1 MSSAFS
7 EPQARLA
14 STTLAG
20 IGLALLAMA
29 CFATLDTL
37 TKYVSASVPV
47 FMAIWF
53 RYTVQAVLTTAVVL
67 PLRGKQIFYTAHP
80 KFQILRGVLLVST
93 SMLAFLSLKFM
104 PVGEFTA
111 VVMIAP
117 LIITL
122 LASTLL
128 GDKVSPLRWAL
139 VAGGFVGTLMIIR
152 PGQEVFQWHTLL
164 PVALAFLMAWFQTL
178 TSQLAKTEDPATM
191 HLYTGWVG
199 ALVAALGLPFVWQS
213 LPSFDLWAL
222 MALVGVLGAVGHFL
236 LILAIQRAP
245 AATVT
250 PYLYTQIGFAMLG
263 GWVVFA
269 HVPDRFSILGMGLIA
284 VCGAVGAWL
293 VVRDGKMLIEPAEG

>member
-1 MSSAFS
+1 MSPATDKSA
-7 EPQARLA
+7 A
-14 STTLAG
+14 TLAG
-20 IGLALLAMA
+20 IGLTLIAMA

-37 TKYVSASVPV
+37 TKYVSSSVPV

-67 PLRGKQIFYTAHP
+67 PMRGKQIFYTVHP
-80 KFQILRGVLLVST
+80 KFQVLRGVLLVST

-122 LASTLL
+122 LAATLL
-128 GDKVSPLRWAL
+128 GEKVSPLRWAL
-139 VAGGFVGTLMIIR
+139 VAGGFAGTLIIIR
-152 PGQEVFQWHTLL
+152 PGQDVFEWHTLL
-164 PVALAFLMAWFQTL
+164 PIGLAFLMAWFQTL
-178 TSQLAKTEDPATM
+178 TSKLAKTEDPATM

-213 LPSFDLWAL
+213 LPSFELWGL

-236 LILAIQRAP
+236 LILAYQRAP

-263 GWVVFA
+263 GWLLFS
-269 HVPDRFSILGMGLIA
+269 HVPDGFSIFGMAMIA
-284 VCGAVGAWL
+284 VCGAIGAWL
-293 VVRDGKMLIEPAEG
+293 VVREGKMLIEPAEG

>member
-1 MSSAFS
+1 MSPATDKSA
-7 EPQARLA
+7 A
-14 STTLAG
+14 TLAG
-20 IGLALLAMA
+20 IGLTLIAMA

-67 PLRGKQIFYTAHP
+67 PMRGKQIFYTVHP
-80 KFQILRGVLLVST
+80 KFQVLRGVLLVST

-122 LASTLL
+122 LAATLL
-128 GDKVSPLRWAL
+128 GEKVSPLRWAL
-139 VAGGFVGTLMIIR
+139 VAGGFAGTLIIIR
-152 PGQEVFQWHTLL
+152 PGQDVFEWHTLL
-164 PVALAFLMAWFQTL
+164 PIGLAFLMAWFQTL
-178 TSQLAKTEDPATM
+178 TSKLAKTEDPGTM

-213 LPSFDLWAL
+213 LPSFELWGL

-236 LILAIQRAP
+236 LILAYQRAP

-250 PYLYTQIGFAMLG
+250 PYLYAQIGFAMLG
-263 GWVVFA
+263 GWLLFS
-269 HVPDRFSILGMGLIA
+269 HVPDGFSIFGMAMIA
-284 VCGAVGAWL
+284 VCGAIGAWL
-293 VVRDGKMLIEPAEG
+293 VVREGKMLIKPAEG

>member
-7 EPQARLA
+7 MPQARLA

-236 LILAIQRAP
+236 LILAYQRAP

>member
-1 MSSAFS
+1 MSPATDKSA
-7 EPQARLA
+7 A
-14 STTLAG
+14 TLAG
-20 IGLALLAMA
+20 IGLTLIAMA

-67 PLRGKQIFYTAHP
+67 PMRGKQIFYTVHP
-80 KFQILRGVLLVST
+80 KFQVLRGVLLVST

-122 LASTLL
+122 LAATLL
-128 GDKVSPLRWAL
+128 GEKVSPLRWAL
-139 VAGGFVGTLMIIR
+139 VAGGFAGTLIIIR
-152 PGQEVFQWHTLL
+152 PGQDVFEWHTLL
-164 PVALAFLMAWFQTL
+164 PIGLAFLMAWFQTL
-178 TSQLAKTEDPATM
+178 TSKLAKTEDPVTM

-213 LPSFDLWAL
+213 LPSFELWGL

-236 LILAIQRAP
+236 LILAYQRAP

-263 GWVVFA
+263 GWLLFS
-269 HVPDRFSILGMGLIA
+269 HVPDGFSIFGMAMIA
-284 VCGAVGAWL
+284 VCGAIGAWL
-293 VVRDGKMLIEPAEG
+293 VVREGKMLIKPAEG

>member
-1 MSSAFS
+1 MSPATDKSA
-7 EPQARLA
+7 A
-14 STTLAG
+14 TLAG
-20 IGLALLAMA
+20 IGLTLIAMA

-37 TKYVSASVPV
+37 TKYVSASVPA

-67 PLRGKQIFYTAHP
+67 PMRGKQIFYTVHP
-80 KFQILRGVLLVST
+80 KFQVLRGVLLVST
-93 SMLAFLSLKFM
+93 SVLAFLSLKFM

-122 LASTLL
+122 LAATLL
-128 GDKVSPLRWAL
+128 GEKVSPLRWAL
-139 VAGGFVGTLMIIR
+139 VAGGFAGTLIIIR
-152 PGQEVFQWHTLL
+152 PGQDVFEWHTLL
-164 PVALAFLMAWFQTL
+164 PIGLAFLMAWFQTL
-178 TSQLAKTEDPATM
+178 TSKLAKTEDPVTM

-199 ALVAALGLPFVWQS
+199 ALVAALGLPFVWQG
-213 LPSFDLWAL
+213 LPSFELWGL

-236 LILAIQRAP
+236 LILAYQRAP

-263 GWVVFA
+263 GWLLFS
-269 HVPDRFSILGMGLIA
+269 HVPDGFSIFGMAMIA
-284 VCGAVGAWL
+284 VCGAIGAWL
-293 VVRDGKMLIEPAEG
+293 VVREGKMLIKPAEG

>member
-1 MSSAFS
+1 MSPATDKSA
-7 EPQARLA
+7 A
-14 STTLAG
+14 TLAG
-20 IGLALLAMA
+20 IGLTLIAMA

-67 PLRGKQIFYTAHP
+67 PMRGKQIFYTVHP
-80 KFQILRGVLLVST
+80 KFQVLRGVLLVST

-122 LASTLL
+122 LAATLL
-128 GDKVSPLRWAL
+128 GEKVSPLRWAL
-139 VAGGFVGTLMIIR
+139 VAGGFAGTLIIIR
-152 PGQEVFQWHTLL
+152 PGQDVFEWHTLL
-164 PVALAFLMAWFQTL
+164 PIGLAFLMAWFQTL
-178 TSQLAKTEDPATM
+178 TSKLAKTEDPGTM

-213 LPSFDLWAL
+213 LPSFELWGL

-236 LILAIQRAP
+236 LILAYQRAP

-263 GWVVFA
+263 GWLLFS
-269 HVPDRFSILGMGLIA
+269 HVPDGFSIFGMAMIA
-284 VCGAVGAWL
+284 VCGAIGAWL
-293 VVRDGKMLIEPAEG
+293 VVREGKMLIKPAEG

>member
-1 MSSAFS
+1 MV
-7 EPQARLA
+7 
-14 STTLAG
+14 
-20 IGLALLAMA
+20 AMA

-37 TKYVSASVPV
+37 TKYISTGVPV

-67 PLRGKQIFYTAHP
+67 PMRGKQVLYTAHP
-80 KFQILRGVLLVST
+80 KFQVLRGVLLVST
-93 SMLAFLSLKFM
+93 SLLAYLSLKFM

-122 LASTLL
+122 LAATLL
-128 GDKVSPLRWAL
+128 KEKVSPLRWAL
-139 VAGGFVGTLMIIR
+139 VAGGFTGTLIIIR
-152 PGQEVFQWHTLL
+152 PGHDVFEWHTLL

-178 TSQLAKTEDPATM
+178 TSKLAKTEDPATM
-191 HLYTGWVG
+191 HLYTGWAG
-199 ALVAALGLPFVWQS
+199 ALVSALGLPFVWQS
-213 LPSFDLWAL
+213 LPSLKLWAL
-222 MALVGVLGAVGHFL
+222 MALIGVLGAVGHFL
-236 LILAIQRAP
+236 LILAYQRAP

-263 GWVVFA
+263 GWLLFA
-269 HVPDRFSILGMGLIA
+269 HVPDGPAIFGMAMIA

-293 VVRDGKMLIEPAEG
+293 VVRQGKMVLEPADS

>member
-1 MSSAFS
+1 MSPATDKSA
-7 EPQARLA
+7 A
-14 STTLAG
+14 TLAG
-20 IGLALLAMA
+20 IGLTLIAMA

-67 PLRGKQIFYTAHP
+67 PMRGKQIFYTVHP
-80 KFQILRGVLLVST
+80 KFQVLRGVLLVST
-93 SMLAFLSLKFM
+93 SVLAFLSLKFM

-122 LASTLL
+122 LAATLL
-128 GDKVSPLRWAL
+128 GEKVSPLRWAL
-139 VAGGFVGTLMIIR
+139 VAGGFAGTLIIIR
-152 PGQEVFQWHTLL
+152 PGQDVFEWHTLL
-164 PVALAFLMAWFQTL
+164 PIGLAFLMAWFQTL
-178 TSQLAKTEDPATM
+178 TSKLAKTEDPATM

-213 LPSFDLWAL
+213 LPSFELWGL

-236 LILAIQRAP
+236 LILAYQRAP
-245 AATVT
+245 ASTVT

-263 GWVVFA
+263 GWLLFS
-269 HVPDRFSILGMGLIA
+269 HVPDGFSIFGMAMIA
-284 VCGAVGAWL
+284 VCGAIGAWL
-293 VVRDGKMLIEPAEG
+293 VVREGKMLIEPAEG